1 MTTFKLNKKRKV
13 FISSAFFYVI
23 YCSFVKIILFIFNKK
38 IIIMSKKLSFEEFV
52 ERSNKTHENNDLI
65 YDESSFNG
73 SHQKVRIICQK
84 HGEFWQIAKDHMNG
98 QGCPICGREKSGL
111 QRRSNT
117 NKFISSFKELYG
129 DKLDLSKF
137 VYTKSNIKSTVICP
151 IHGEFEATPNNLL
164 RGRGCPTCGN
174 INKKI
179 KQTISEQVFDERMEK
194 IYGDSLTYNFSNYS
208 NFGEKME
215 FVCSKHGSFEALPLN
230 VLHGHGC
237 PICGREK
244 CSKSRTMKFEEVL
257 RRFKEV
263 HGDTYTYDESTYK
276 TSRKKMR
283 IICPKHGE
291 FWQIPMNHW
300 GGQGCPVCKESKLE
314 MELDKALTDNGIEF
328 IRQKPLGRQSID
340 FYIPKY
346 KINIECQGEQH
357 FKKKFDDKYD
367 FKKSLERDIKKNKIL
382 RENGEKLIYFTK
394 ENLLPKNIEDPMFCN
409 IYNKDNLFYSTES
422 IINILK

>member
-1 MTTFKLNKKRKV
+1 
-13 FISSAFFYVI
+13 
-23 YCSFVKIILFIFNKK
+23 
-38 IIIMSKKLSFEEFV
+38 MSKKLSFEEFV

-65 YDESSFNG
+65 YDESTFNG
-73 SHQKVRIICQK
+73 SHQKIRIICPK

-98 QGCPICGREKSGL
+98 QSCPICGREKGGL
-111 QRRSNT
+111 KRRSNT
-117 NKFISSFKELYG
+117 EKFISSFKELYG

-137 VYTKSNIKSTVICP
+137 VYTKSNQRSTVICH
-151 IHGEFEATPNNLL
+151 IHGEFQSTPNSLL
-164 RGRGCPTCGN
+164 MGRGCPTCGN
-174 INKKI
+174 INKKV
-179 KQTISEQVFDERMEK
+179 KQTISEQVFNERMKK
-194 IYGDSLTYNFSNYS
+194 IYGDSLTYDFSNYS

-328 IRQKPLGRQSID
+328 IRQKSLGRQSID

-367 FKKSLERDIKKNKIL
+367 FKLCLERDIKKNKIL

-394 ENLLPKNIEDPMFCN
+394 EKLLPNNIEDPMFCN
-409 IYNKDNLFYSTES
+409 IYNKDNLFYDTES

>member
-1 MTTFKLNKKRKV
+1 
-13 FISSAFFYVI
+13 
-23 YCSFVKIILFIFNKK
+23 
-38 IIIMSKKLSFEEFV
+38 MSKKLSFEEFV

-73 SHQKVRIICQK
+73 SHQKVRIICPK

-117 NKFISSFKELYG
+117 EKFISSFKELYG
-129 DKLDLSKF
+129 NKLDLSKF

-164 RGRGCPTCGN
+164 RGRGCPICGN
-174 INKKI
+174 INKKV
-179 KQTISEQVFDERMEK
+179 KQTISEQVFNERMEK
-194 IYGDSLTYNFSNYS
+194 IYGDSLTYDFSNYS

-283 IICPKHGE
+283 IICQKHGE

-394 ENLLPKNIEDPMFCN
+394 ENLLPNNIEDPMFCN

>member
-1 MTTFKLNKKRKV
+1 
-13 FISSAFFYVI
+13 
-23 YCSFVKIILFIFNKK
+23 
-38 IIIMSKKLSFEEFV
+38 MSKKLSFEEFV

-73 SHQKVRIICQK
+73 SHQKVRIICPK

-117 NKFISSFKELYG
+117 EKFISSFKELYG
-129 DKLDLSKF
+129 NKLDLSKF

-164 RGRGCPTCGN
+164 RGRGCPICGN
-174 INKKI
+174 INKKV
-179 KQTISEQVFDERMEK
+179 KQTISEQVFNERMEK
-194 IYGDSLTYNFSNYS
+194 IYGDSLTYDFSNYS
-208 NFGEKME
+208 NFGKKME

-394 ENLLPKNIEDPMFCN
+394 ENLLPNNIEDPMFCN

>member
-1 MTTFKLNKKRKV
+1 M
-13 FISSAFFYVI
+13 
-23 YCSFVKIILFIFNKK
+23 LFTVVLLKSYYLYLIKK

-73 SHQKVRIICQK
+73 SHQKVRIICPK

-117 NKFISSFKELYG
+117 EKFISSFKELYG
-129 DKLDLSKF
+129 NKLDLSKF

-394 ENLLPKNIEDPMFCN
+394 ENLLPNNIEDPMFCN

>member
-1 MTTFKLNKKRKV
+1 
-13 FISSAFFYVI
+13 
-23 YCSFVKIILFIFNKK
+23 
-38 IIIMSKKLSFEEFV
+38 MSKKLSFEEFV

-73 SHQKVRIICQK
+73 SHQKVRIICPK

-117 NKFISSFKELYG
+117 EKFISSFKELYG
-129 DKLDLSKF
+129 NKLDLSKF

-194 IYGDSLTYNFSNYS
+194 LYGDSLTYNFSNYS

-283 IICPKHGE
+283 IICSKHGE

-346 KINIECQGEQH
+346 KINIECQGIQH
-357 FKKKFDDKYD
+357 FKPRDFAYKGDEWAKKLY
-367 FKKSLERDIKKNKIL
+367 NKIL
-382 RENGEKLIYFTK
+382 DRDKRKNNLCTKNGVKILYVTDCDMEVIENS
-394 ENLLPKNIEDPMFCN
+394 ENKPLYENIIRDVNVLKNI
-409 IYNKDNLFYSTES
+409 LQ
-422 IINILK
+422 

>member
-1 MTTFKLNKKRKV
+1 
-13 FISSAFFYVI
+13 
-23 YCSFVKIILFIFNKK
+23 
-38 IIIMSKKLSFEEFV
+38 MSKKLSFEEFV

-73 SHQKVRIICQK
+73 SHQKVRIICPK

-117 NKFISSFKELYG
+117 EKFISSFKELYG
-129 DKLDLSKF
+129 NKLDLSKF

-394 ENLLPKNIEDPMFCN
+394 ENLLPNNIGDPMFCN

>member
-1 MTTFKLNKKRKV
+1 
-13 FISSAFFYVI
+13 
-23 YCSFVKIILFIFNKK
+23 
-38 IIIMSKKLSFEEFV
+38 MSKKLSFEEFV
-52 ERSNKTHENNDLI
+52 EKSNKTHENNDLI

-73 SHQKVRIICQK
+73 SHQKVRIICPK

-117 NKFISSFKELYG
+117 EKFISSFKELYG
-129 DKLDLSKF
+129 NKLDLSKF

-151 IHGEFEATPNNLL
+151 IHGEFQSTPNSLL
-164 RGRGCPTCGN
+164 MGRGCPTCGN

-179 KQTISEQVFDERMEK
+179 KQTISEQVFNERMKK
-194 IYGDSLTYNFSNYS
+194 IYGDSLTYDFSNYS

-367 FKKSLERDIKKNKIL
+367 FKLCLKRDIKKNKIL

-394 ENLLPKNIEDPMFCN
+394 ENLLPNTIEDPMFCN

-422 IINILK
+422 IINIIK

>member
-1 MTTFKLNKKRKV
+1 
-13 FISSAFFYVI
+13 
-23 YCSFVKIILFIFNKK
+23 
-38 IIIMSKKLSFEEFV
+38 MSKKLSFEEFV

-73 SHQKVRIICQK
+73 SHQKVRIICPK

-111 QRRSNT
+111 KRRSNT
-117 NKFISSFKELYG
+117 EKFISSFKELYG

-137 VYTKSNIKSTVICP
+137 VYTKSNQRSTVICP
-151 IHGEFEATPNNLL
+151 IHGEFQSTPNSLL
-164 RGRGCPTCGN
+164 MGRGCPTCGN
-174 INKKI
+174 INKKV
-179 KQTISEQVFDERMEK
+179 KQTISEQVFDERMKK

-230 VLHGHGC
+230 VLRGHGC

-263 HGDTYTYDESTYK
+263 HGDTYIYDESTYK

-300 GGQGCPVCKESKLE
+300 RGQGCPVCKESKLE

-328 IRQKPLGRQSID
+328 IRQKPLGRQYID

-394 ENLLPKNIEDPMFCN
+394 ENLLPNNIEDPMFCN

>member
-1 MTTFKLNKKRKV
+1 MISKPNKKAEETKIFR
-13 FISSAFFYVI
+13 FFYVI

-73 SHQKVRIICQK
+73 SHQKVRIICPK

-117 NKFISSFKELYG
+117 EKFISSFKELYG
-129 DKLDLSKF
+129 NKLDLSKF

-164 RGRGCPTCGN
+164 RGRGCPICGN

-194 IYGDSLTYNFSNYS
+194 IYGDSLTYDFSNYS

-394 ENLLPKNIEDPMFCN
+394 ENLLPNNIEDPMFCN

>member
-1 MTTFKLNKKRKV
+1 
-13 FISSAFFYVI
+13 
-23 YCSFVKIILFIFNKK
+23 
-38 IIIMSKKLSFEEFV
+38 MSKKLSFEEFV

-73 SHQKVRIICQK
+73 SHQKVRIICPK

-117 NKFISSFKELYG
+117 EKFISSFKELYG
-129 DKLDLSKF
+129 NKLDLSKF

-164 RGRGCPTCGN
+164 RGRGCPICGN
-174 INKKI
+174 INKKV
-179 KQTISEQVFDERMEK
+179 KQTISEQVFNERMEK

-394 ENLLPKNIEDPMFCN
+394 ENLLPKNIEDTMFCN

>member
-1 MTTFKLNKKRKV
+1 MISKPNKKAEEIKIFR
-13 FISSAFFYVI
+13 FFYVI

-73 SHQKVRIICQK
+73 SHQKVRIICPK

-117 NKFISSFKELYG
+117 EKFISSFKELYG
-129 DKLDLSKF
+129 NKLDLSKF

-409 IYNKDNLFYSTES
+409 IYNKDNLFYDTES

>member
-1 MTTFKLNKKRKV
+1 M
-13 FISSAFFYVI
+13 
-23 YCSFVKIILFIFNKK
+23 LFTVVLLKSYYLYLIKK

-73 SHQKVRIICQK
+73 SHQKVRIICPK

-117 NKFISSFKELYG
+117 EKFISSFKELYG
-129 DKLDLSKF
+129 NKLDLSKF

-164 RGRGCPTCGN
+164 RGRGCPICGN

-194 IYGDSLTYNFSNYS
+194 IYGDSLTYDFSNYS

-394 ENLLPKNIEDPMFCN
+394 ENLLPNNIEDPMFCN
-409 IYNKDNLFYSTES
+409 IYNKDNLFYDTES

>member
-1 MTTFKLNKKRKV
+1 
-13 FISSAFFYVI
+13 
-23 YCSFVKIILFIFNKK
+23 
-38 IIIMSKKLSFEEFV
+38 MSKKLSFEEFV

-65 YDESSFNG
+65 YDELSFNG
-73 SHQKVRIICQK
+73 SHQKVRIICPK

-117 NKFISSFKELYG
+117 EKFISSFKELYG
-129 DKLDLSKF
+129 NKLDLSKF

-164 RGRGCPTCGN
+164 RGRGCPICGN

-194 IYGDSLTYNFSNYS
+194 IYGDSLTYDFSNYS

-394 ENLLPKNIEDPMFCN
+394 ENLLPNNIEDPMFCN

>member
-1 MTTFKLNKKRKV
+1 
-13 FISSAFFYVI
+13 
-23 YCSFVKIILFIFNKK
+23 
-38 IIIMSKKLSFEEFV
+38 MSKKLSFEEFV

-73 SHQKVRIICQK
+73 SHQKVRIICPK

-164 RGRGCPTCGN
+164 RGRGCPICGN
-174 INKKI
+174 INKKV
-179 KQTISEQVFDERMEK
+179 KQTISEQVFNERMEK
-194 IYGDSLTYNFSNYS
+194 IYGDSLTYDFSNYS
-208 NFGEKME
+208 NFAEKME

-283 IICPKHGE
+283 IICSKHGE

>member
-1 MTTFKLNKKRKV
+1 
-13 FISSAFFYVI
+13 
-23 YCSFVKIILFIFNKK
+23 
-38 IIIMSKKLSFEEFV
+38 MSKKLSFEEFV

-65 YDESSFNG
+65 YDESTFNG
-73 SHQKVRIICQK
+73 SHQKIRIICPK

-98 QGCPICGREKSGL
+98 QGCPICGREKGGL
-111 QRRSNT
+111 KRRSNT
-117 NKFISSFKELYG
+117 EKFISSFKELYG

-137 VYTKSNIKSTVICP
+137 VYTKSNQRSTVICP
-151 IHGEFEATPNNLL
+151 IHGEFQSTPNSLL
-164 RGRGCPTCGN
+164 MGRGCPTCGN
-174 INKKI
+174 INKKV
-179 KQTISEQVFDERMEK
+179 KQTISEQVFNERMEK
-194 IYGDSLTYNFSNYS
+194 IYGDSLTYDFSNYS
-208 NFGEKME
+208 NFVEKME
-215 FVCSKHGSFEALPLN
+215 FACSKHGSFKAFPLN
-230 VLHGHGC
+230 VLRGHGC

-244 CSKSRTMKFEEVL
+244 CSKSRTLKFEEVL
-257 RRFKEV
+257 RRFKEA

-328 IRQKPLGRQSID
+328 IRQKSLGRQSID

-346 KINIECQGEQH
+346 KLNIECQGEQH

-367 FKKSLERDIKKNKIL
+367 FKNSLERDIKKNKIL

-394 ENLLPKNIEDPMFCN
+394 EKLLPKNIEDPMFCN
-409 IYNKDNLFYSTES
+409 IYNKDNLFYDTES

>member
-1 MTTFKLNKKRKV
+1 MGL
-13 FISSAFFYVI
+13 
-23 YCSFVKIILFIFNKK
+23 KK
-38 IIIMSKKLSFEEFV
+38 ITKEEFINRVNSTFGDRYDCTGVEFINMRTPIFLFDKEKQDYIRVIPNNLFRKFKSSERSGRVKKLTKKEFI
-52 ERSNKTHENNDLI
+52 ERAKKIHGNK
-65 YDESSFNG
+65 YDYSKVKYIDYETP
-73 SHQKVRIICQK
+73 VRI
-84 HGEFWQIAKDHMNG
+84 
-98 QGCPICGREKSGL
+98 
-111 QRRSNT
+111 
-117 NKFISSFKELYG
+117 
-129 DKLDLSKF
+129 
-137 VYTKSNIKSTVICP
+137 ICP
-151 IHGEFEATPNNLL
+151 IHGEFQSTPNSLL
-164 RGRGCPTCGN
+164 MGRGCPTCGN
-174 INKKI
+174 INKKV
-179 KQTISEQVFDERMEK
+179 KQTISEQVFNERMKK
-194 IYGDSLTYNFSNYS
+194 IYGDSLTYDFSNYS

-394 ENLLPKNIEDPMFCN
+394 ENLLPNNIEDPMFCN

-422 IINILK
+422 IINILKWYK

>member
-1 MTTFKLNKKRKV
+1 
-13 FISSAFFYVI
+13 
-23 YCSFVKIILFIFNKK
+23 
-38 IIIMSKKLSFEEFV
+38 MSKKLSFEEFV

-65 YDESSFNG
+65 YDESTFNG
-73 SHQKVRIICQK
+73 SHQKIRIICPK

-117 NKFISSFKELYG
+117 EKFISSFKELYG

-164 RGRGCPTCGN
+164 KGRGCPTCGN
-174 INKKI
+174 INKKV
-179 KQTISEQVFDERMEK
+179 KQTISEQVFNERMKK
-194 IYGDSLTYNFSNYS
+194 IYGDSLTYDFSNYS
-208 NFGEKME
+208 NFVEKME
-215 FVCSKHGSFEALPLN
+215 FVCSKHGSFKAFPLN
-230 VLHGHGC
+230 VLRGHGC

-244 CSKSRTMKFEEVL
+244 CSKSRTLKFEEVL

-328 IRQKPLGRQSID
+328 IRQKPIGRQSVD

-346 KINIECQGEQH
+346 KLNIECQGEQH

-367 FKKSLERDIKKNKIL
+367 FKLCLKRDIKKNKIL
-382 RENGEKLIYFTK
+382 SENGEKLIYFTK
-394 ENLLPKNIEDPMFCN
+394 EKLLPKNIEDPMFCN
-409 IYNKDNLFYSTES
+409 IYNKDNLFYDTES

>member
-1 MTTFKLNKKRKV
+1 
-13 FISSAFFYVI
+13 
-23 YCSFVKIILFIFNKK
+23 
-38 IIIMSKKLSFEEFV
+38 MSKKLSFEEFV

-73 SHQKVRIICQK
+73 SHQKVRIICPK

-117 NKFISSFKELYG
+117 EKFISSFKELYG
-129 DKLDLSKF
+129 NKLDLSKF

-215 FVCSKHGSFEALPLN
+215 FVCNKHGSFEALPLN

-409 IYNKDNLFYSTES
+409 IYNKDNLFYDTES

>member
-1 MTTFKLNKKRKV
+1 
-13 FISSAFFYVI
+13 
-23 YCSFVKIILFIFNKK
+23 
-38 IIIMSKKLSFEEFV
+38 MSKKLSFEEFV

-73 SHQKVRIICQK
+73 SHQKVRIICPK

-117 NKFISSFKELYG
+117 EKFISSFKELYG
-129 DKLDLSKF
+129 NKLDLSKF

-394 ENLLPKNIEDPMFCN
+394 ENLLPKNIEDTMFCN

>member
-1 MTTFKLNKKRKV
+1 M
-13 FISSAFFYVI
+13 
-23 YCSFVKIILFIFNKK
+23 
-38 IIIMSKKLSFEEFV
+38 MSKKLSFEEFV

-73 SHQKVRIICQK
+73 SHQKVRIICPK
-84 HGEFWQIAKDHMNG
+84 HEEFWQIAKDHMNG
-98 QGCPICGREKSGL
+98 QGCPICGREKGGL
-111 QRRSNT
+111 KRRSNT
-117 NKFISSFKELYG
+117 EKFISSFKELYG

-164 RGRGCPTCGN
+164 RGRGCPICGN
-174 INKKI
+174 INKKV
-179 KQTISEQVFDERMEK
+179 KQTISEQVFNERMEK

>member
-1 MTTFKLNKKRKV
+1 
-13 FISSAFFYVI
+13 
-23 YCSFVKIILFIFNKK
+23 
-38 IIIMSKKLSFEEFV
+38 MSKKLSFEEFV

-73 SHQKVRIICQK
+73 SHQKVRIICPK

-117 NKFISSFKELYG
+117 EKFISSFKELYG
-129 DKLDLSKF
+129 NKLDLSKF

-164 RGRGCPTCGN
+164 RGRGCPICGN
-174 INKKI
+174 INKKV
-179 KQTISEQVFDERMEK
+179 KQTISEQVFNERMEK
-194 IYGDSLTYNFSNYS
+194 IYGDSLTYDFSNYS
-208 NFGEKME
+208 NFAEKME
-215 FVCSKHGSFEALPLN
+215 FVCSKHGSFKALPLN

-394 ENLLPKNIEDPMFCN
+394 ENLLPKNIEDTMFCN
-409 IYNKDNLFYSTES
+409 IYNKDNLFYDTES